1 MASIS
6 LADQLEDAIELMIA
20 EPDPAPPRV
29 DLKIGELLGIA
40 AELRLLPDPEFRV
53 ALKAEL
59 LGKHHTVPVA
69 ARLDISLQASQSRQ
83 VGRDARLGGI
93 LPTLFGAGN
102 GRTYPVHRGNFAIS
116 AAIHAALIAVLA
128 TAGLWMTKQTELT
141 PHATSV
147 LLTDISSYAPPA
159 INKSRGGGGGGDKD
173 KLAESKGNLPRFA
186 REQITPPTIVVRNE
200 QPKLPAEP
208 TVVGP
213 PAQTVPPTSQIGN
226 PLSAILQPPSNGTG
240 FDSGIGSGDAGG
252 TGLGEGPGFG
262 PGHGGGTG
270 GGAYRV
276 GGGVS
281 APHAIYDPDPEY
293 SEEARHAKYQG
304 TVLLWVIVGPD
315 GKPHDIRVQR
325 SLGMGLDEKAIEA
338 VWQWK
343 FEPSMKDGHP
353 VAVQVNV
360 EVSFRLY

>member
-6 LADQLEDAIELMIA
+6 LADQLEVAIERMIT
-20 EPDPAPPRV
+20 EPDSAPSKV

-59 LGKHHTVPVA
+59 VGRHHTVPVA
-69 ARLDISLQASQSRQ
+69 GHLDLSLEVSQSRQ
-83 VGRDARLGGI
+83 AWRDARPGGI
-93 LPTLFGAGN
+93 LPTLFRAGD
-102 GRTYPVHRGNFAIS
+102 GTYPVHRGNFAIS

-128 TAGLWMTKQTELT
+128 TAGLWMTEQTEFT

-173 KLAESKGNLPRFA
+173 KLAESKGSLPRFA

-213 PAQTVPPTSQIGN
+213 PALTVPPTSQIGN
-226 PLSAILQPPSNGTG
+226 PLSAIVQPPSNGTG
-240 FDSGIGSGDAGG
+240 SGSGIGSGSGG
-252 TGLGEGPGFG
+252 GIGAGEGPGFG

-270 GGAYRV
+270 GGLFRV
-276 GGGVS
+276 GGGIS
-281 APHAIYDPDPEY
+281 APRPIYDPDPEY

-315 GKPHDIRVQR
+315 GRPHDIRVQR

-338 VWQWK
+338 VRQWK

-353 VAVQVNV
+353 VAVQVNI